1 MVCTLSASSPK
12 KDPMVSDRDIDG
24 LIVGGAYMSIARSW
38 NCTPPCAAD
47 RRQDMAVVFIPTQG
61 RLPVMEGIMSGWL
74 ISYQGIQQKGM
85 PFTASFIRTI
95 TSWEGVK
102 YVGRSVMYLGCK

>member
-38 NCTPPCAAD
+38 NCTPPCAAEGKGTREGR
-47 RRQDMAVVFIPTQG
+47 RRQQSL
-61 RLPVMEGIMSGWL
+61 LPREGEGCQLQRELTSNWL
-74 ISYQGIQQKGM
+74 TGYQGNQQKGT
-85 PFTASFIRTI
+85 PLTYHGGESDLKIRNVT
-95 TSWEGVK
+95 G
-102 YVGRSVMYLGCK
+102 